1 MRTHELRGLTA
12 AVAAAAKQVV
22 LLALVPRRDR
32 LVQLAS
38 EPVLHVRALDAARAG
53 FRMRPAIDNDCVGI
67 RLRVLHVLCRA
78 IGG

>member
-1 MRTHELRGLTA
+1 MRPHELRGLAA

-22 LLALVPRRDR
+22 LLAFVPRRDG

-38 EPVLHVRALDAARAG
+38 EPVLHVCALDTACAG
-53 FRMRPAIDNDCVGI
+53 FRMRAAIDDDRVGI

-78 IGG
+78 VGG